1 MPEIITAIYEK
12 GILRLETPLN
22 LRENQTVRIQ
32 VLSAEPTDEEVVQIL
47 ISAGLLRQIPSRG
60 PVPPDPV
67 SAQERQELAEILGR
81 AAGKPLSQIVIE
93 ERGPR

>member
-1 MPEIITAIYEK
+1 MSEIITAVYEK
-12 GILRLETPLN
+12 GLLRPMTPLN
-22 LRENQTVRIQ
+22 LCENQTVRIQ
-32 VLSAEPTDEEVVQIL
+32 VLPAEPTDEEIVQIL

-81 AAGKPLSQIVIE
+81 AAGKSLSQTVIE